1 MFRMIFGCVLYSTP
15 RQHEASVCT
24 HGLHK
29 TTHTRSIG
37 SSTEPNRL
45 DNLFLG
51 KTLPAPAWDESK
63 TVLPQ
68 IGIYQVAD
76 VVGHRR
82 GRRRH
87 SFQYAL
93 YPSSTTLKGFGPA
106 ADLESRAHQVPQCK
120 KNIAAYR
127 AQRQLDKIMHS
138 PCNQRKYFPSKD
150 ASPLGS
156 DTTPKDGSPVKEN
169 PPLASANPDLV
180 RI

>member
-1 MFRMIFGCVLYSTP
+1 MKQVFVHMGYIKQHTP
-15 RQHEASVCT
+15 GQSAPA
-24 HGLHK
+24 
-29 TTHTRSIG
+29 
-37 SSTEPNRL
+37 PNRL

-169 PPLASANPDLV
+169 PPFASANPDLV